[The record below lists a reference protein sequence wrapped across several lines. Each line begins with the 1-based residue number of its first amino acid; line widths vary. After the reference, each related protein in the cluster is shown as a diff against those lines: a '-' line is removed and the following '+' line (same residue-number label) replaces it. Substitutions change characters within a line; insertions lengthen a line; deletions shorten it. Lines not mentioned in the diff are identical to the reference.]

1 MAVYISTVKPTPEMI
16 VRRGEFNLEIIASAV
31 IAGIILYFIN
41 KSFVN
46 NFPPYVSII
55 VGILLT
61 IYLYNYKPFQFIGL
75 TLITDGFYKLL
86 TEYITVNS

>member
-1 MAVYISTVKPTPEMI
+1 MALYVSTVKPSIEMI
-16 VRRGEFNLEIIASAV
+16 EKRTEFSLEIIASAI
-31 IAGIILYFIN
+31 IAGVVLYFIN

-75 TLITDGFYKLL
+75 TLIADGFYKLL